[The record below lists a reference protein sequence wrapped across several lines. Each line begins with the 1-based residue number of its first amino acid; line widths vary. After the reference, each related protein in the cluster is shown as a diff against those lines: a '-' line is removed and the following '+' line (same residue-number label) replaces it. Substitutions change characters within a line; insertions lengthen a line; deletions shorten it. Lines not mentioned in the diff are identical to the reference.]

1 MTFGEGYVA
10 RDVHPTDDG
19 GFILV
24 GHDTHPHATIGPR
37 DVLLVKIDAAG
48 LVEWSRTYDNAHAE
62 EGRGVRPSG
71 DGGYIVAG
79 YTGGPVFD
87 LGLTNNA
94 TELLIF
100 KVDASGNVLWRRLLS
115 DDTLTTGYGIDVDA
129 GGSFVVAG
137 SLGRFVP
144 GDRGALLLRFDPEGN
159 ELWRRR
165 FELGDALIP
174 WGVIHCADGGYALV
188 AHVNGPDAS
197 ARRRDVCVFKTDADG
212 EEEWTFVGGDD
223 LGLAGDRVGRGIVQT
238 RDDGYAITGGA
249 STRNAGDLFV
259 AKLDSGGGLSWVTRP
274 RGALDTDG
282 YDLLE
287 AEDGSLIAS
296 GASYVAGGF
305 QSCMRFYAARFSA
318 SGAVQW
324 TGRFAGGAWDAATA
338 VGQRADGTFL
348 LAGYTAPDVFAPFSI
363 YLITTDAG
371 QFTGNGGE
379 GAGE

>member
-1 MTFGEGYVA
+1 MSPGTCIRQTMADSYSLA
-10 RDVHPTDDG
+10 MIRIHT
-19 GFILV
+19 
-24 GHDTHPHATIGPR
+24 PR
-37 DVLLVKIDAAG
+37 LG
-48 LVEWSRTYDNAHAE
+48 QGMFCWSRSMPLALLS
-62 EGRGVRPSG
+62 GRELTIMSTPRRGGGTSLG

-115 DDTLTTGYGIDVDA
+115 DDTLTTGYGSMSMRA
-129 GGSFVVAG
+129 GA
-137 SLGRFVP
+137 SLSRAAWAVLSRGP
-144 GDRGALLLRFDPEGN
+144 GALLLRFDPEGN

-197 ARRRDVCVFKTDADG
+197 ARRRDVCVIKTDADG

-238 RDDGYAITGGA
+238 RDGGYAITGGA

-305 QSCMRFYAARFSA
+305 QSCMHFYAARFSA

-324 TGRFAGGAWDAATA
+324 TGRFAGGAWDAATT

-363 YLITTDAG
+363 YLITTDASTSSRG
-371 QFTGNGGE
+371 TVARARESRYPNKD
-379 GAGE
+379 